1 MRESKYSLKIFDNL
15 KEYVEWIENFDDKDS
30 KIISVISIEN
40 KILVTLKRKERV
52 YF

>member
-1 MRESKYSLKIFDNL
+1 MREGSYFLKIFDNL
-15 KEYVEWIENFDDKDS
+15 KEYVEWIENFDGNS
-30 KIISVISIEN
+30 IIISVIPMEN